1 MAADQSIDQR
11 AGECSWL
18 RSRRGYDLRRR
29 PLLQPRQQW
38 LLRWRHHAGYP
49 FHRGRVWPGLLLWNG
64 LQPINDYNIY
74 SVVEHETD
82 EILGTASCISTQ
94 GAGLTDYCG
103 GSGPSAVDLF
113 RYQAPGTLVLESTT
127 PGAYFSYNGGA
138 TNGADGAIYNTL
150 ANSNDYADF
159 TQNCQFV
166 QDADGCLGSTQY
178 ITTDGGA
185 EVNILDAVG
194 YNQNE
199 EPSPTPEPGR

>member
-1 MAADQSIDQR
+1 VR
-11 AGECSWL
+11 A
-18 RSRRGYDLRRR
+18 
-29 PLLQPRQQW
+29 
-38 LLRWRHHAGYP
+38 
-49 FHRGRVWPGLLLWNG
+49 
-64 LQPINDYNIY
+64 
-74 SVVEHETD
+74 
-82 EILGTASCISTQ
+82 
-94 GAGLTDYCG
+94 TDYCG
-103 GSGPSAVDLF
+103 DLDPSAVDLF

-127 PGAYFSYNGGA
+127 PGAYFSYDGGA

-150 ANSNDYADF
+150 ANGNDYADF

-199 EPSPTPEPGR
+199 QPPPTPEPGTMSLFATGLGGIAVLLRRRQNWNQRTSKFTRTFTKKMRFPSGY